1 MKHISLNGHQSIIS
15 DCLVTIVREEGVLGL
30 YKGVVPALL
39 LTSHGAI
46 QVCRH
51 ELIYSKDNCTQF
63 KTYDLF
69 IDKNSLYHS
78 QFASYEW
85 LKSQSKDLRSTGGDQ
100 VIITLFKRLISR
112 LGFRW
117 INLILKKLE

>member
-1 MKHISLNGHQSIIS
+1 M
-15 DCLVTIVREEGVLGL
+15 TIVREEGVLGL

-51 ELIYSKDNCTQF
+51 EYISSKDTFALF
-63 KTYDLF
+63 KTYDLNR
-69 IDKNSLYHS
+69 DKNTCYYS

-85 LKSQSKDLRSTGGDQ
+85 LKSQSKDLRTTGGDQ
-100 VIITLFKRLISR
+100 VIMTLSKCLTSR
-112 LGFRW
+112 LGFT
-117 INLILKKLE
+117 E